1 MWAHSYYMKV
11 RNLREGSSGSVH
23 LAVDLRFGNQ
33 VAIKF
38 IPRGSNSVQVVAR
51 EVLNQ
56 RLCFHHPHI
65 VQFREVFLTAEHLA
79 IVSEYAAGGDLADYI
94 DRHQA
99 KHQQAG
105 LTEANALWLFHQLVT
120 GVNFCHQ
127 MGIANRD
134 IKLEN
139 TLLMDESER
148 PLLKLCD
155 FGYSKDEYQGSA
167 CKTLCGTP
175 EYVAPEVLAQS
186 NYDGKAADVWSCGV
200 VLYTLLTGAFP
211 FRDPQEQGLNPVVLL
226 QRVFP
231 RILAGSFEMPPGLSP
246 DCQSVLKAM
255 LTVDPAQRIP
265 AIQLLQHPWLKK
277 FDAATELA
285 HLQKTSKKPMAEN
298 WVMQTDTQIL
308 NLSQLAA
315 ANPQDAPASPEAALP
330 Y

>member
-1 MWAHSYYMKV
+1 MIDCCSSYAQPITCDPCT
-11 RNLREGSSGSVH
+11 SGLLLTRSFCA
-23 LAVDLRFGNQ
+23 LACLCNAPQFYLL
-33 VAIKF
+33 IC
-38 IPRGSNSVQVVAR
+38 
-51 EVLNQ
+51 VL
-56 RLCFHHPHI
+56 
-65 VQFREVFLTAEHLA
+65 VFDA
-79 IVSEYAAGGDLADYI
+79 
-94 DRHQA
+94 
-99 KHQQAG
+99 
-105 LTEANALWLFHQLVT
+105 
-120 GVNFCHQ
+120 
-127 MGIANRD
+127 
-134 IKLEN
+134 
-139 TLLMDESER
+139 
-148 PLLKLCD
+148 
-155 FGYSKDEYQGSA
+155 
-167 CKTLCGTP
+167 GTP